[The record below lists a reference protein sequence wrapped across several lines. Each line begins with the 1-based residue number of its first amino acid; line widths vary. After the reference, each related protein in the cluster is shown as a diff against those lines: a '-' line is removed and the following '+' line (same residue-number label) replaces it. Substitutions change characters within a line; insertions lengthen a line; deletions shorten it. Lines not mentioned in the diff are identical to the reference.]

1 MNSMKHSV
9 LIVDDEEDAR
19 ELLKVHLKR
28 HPYLRVVGE
37 ASNGAE
43 ALLLM
48 AKHEPEI
55 VLLDIQMPEMNG
67 IEVVEKASPSPI
79 FVFITAYDQFAVKA
93 FELNAMDY
101 LLKPIANNRFDQT
114 IQRVTSTL
122 QSAGGAEYKELVND
136 VAATLSASKEYLQ
149 RFTYRSGLKTT
160 YISIAEVEMISSADQ
175 YVEVYTSDKKY
186 LLRLSMDYL
195 EQVLD
200 PALFF
205 RTHRSF
211 IVKLDQVVALEQ
223 YEPRNFI
230 VHLKNDLR
238 AKLTRD
244 KKDDLNR
251 LLTGNP

>member
-1 MNSMKHSV
+1 MKKHTV

-28 HPYLRVVGE
+28 HPDLQLVGE

-43 ALLLM
+43 ALTLIE
-48 AKHEPEI
+48 KNQPEI

-67 IEVVEKASPSPI
+67 VDVVERTEASPI
-79 FVFITAYDQFAVKA
+79 FVFVTAYDRFAVKA
-93 FELNAMDY
+93 FELNALDY
-101 LLKPIANNRFDQT
+101 LLKPVSNSRFDQT
-114 IQRVTSTL
+114 IQRIKSNL
-122 QSAGGAEYKELVND
+122 QSSEGKEYKDLVTH
-136 VAATLSASKEYLQ
+136 VAATLSGRKGYLQ
-149 RFTYRSGLKTT
+149 RFTYRSGLKTA
-160 YISIAEVEMISSADQ
+160 YISTDEVAMISSADQ
-175 YVEVYTSDKKY
+175 YVEIHTTAKKY

-200 PALFF
+200 PAVFF

-211 IVKLDQVVALEQ
+211 IIKIDEVVSVEQ

-230 VHLKNDLR
+230 IHLKGKLS

-251 LLTGNP
+251 LLTGRP